1 MIFSNGK
8 VLRGVDVA
16 RMFERTPTWLKWL
29 ERTGVIPPAR
39 RDPINGY
46 RMYGPDDVERIRQIL
61 SQKRKAQEPAQVA

>member
-46 RMYGPDDVERIRQIL
+46 RMYGPD
-61 SQKRKAQEPAQVA
+61 A